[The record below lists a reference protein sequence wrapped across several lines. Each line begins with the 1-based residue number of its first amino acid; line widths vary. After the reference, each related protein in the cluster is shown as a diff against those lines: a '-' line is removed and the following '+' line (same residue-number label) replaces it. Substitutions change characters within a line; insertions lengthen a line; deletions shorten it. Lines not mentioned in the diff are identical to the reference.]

1 MCRMGFSINFY
12 YYSRTSYV
20 RNYFYCHFHMLS
32 VICVINA
39 ITHWPSI
46 VHQQCCIN
54 QISRWLYELGWYLTL
69 LAVSTFCKR
78 FVNICCGC
86 TVSLISRLFSHKV
99 YCIVTLPDTILS
111 ARGGTAIGAGG
122 VHIPTFWMGQ
132 CGTNVEKVRTA
143 HRTMCSNL
151 SYTQRYGC
159 CRCMEIDDVVCY
171 CKRNMLSCFCMF

>member
-122 VHIPTFWMGQ
+122 YISPLFEWVSVGPMLKRFGPHTVQ
-132 CGTNVEKVRTA
+132 CVAICHTHKDMDA
-143 HRTMCSNL
+143 
-151 SYTQRYGC
+151 
-159 CRCMEIDDVVCY
+159 VVVW
-171 CKRNMLSCFCMF
+171 KLMM